1 MNQTR
6 AKMKSKIRAV
16 KFLGEHFKKKCFN
29 LWLLNGLLGKQES
42 FYVIIIDGILLGK
55 DKLKE
60 LANAPMEEK
69 PPEDDGKKKKGD
81 GKKRKKKGDGENN
94 DQKSK
99 RKSVKEGDGGDKKPK
114 KKKRVKTI
122 A

>member
-16 KFLGEHFKKKCFN
+16 KFLGKHCIFKHYNSYSVTISNLQCKFN
-29 LWLLNGLLGKQES
+29 SQNM
-42 FYVIIIDGILLGK
+42 FVLGK

-69 PPEDDGKKKKGD
+69 PAEDDGKKKKGD
-81 GKKRKKKGDGENN
+81 GKKRKKKGDGGSNNN
-94 DQKSK
+94 DSKAK
-99 RKSVKEGDGGDKKPK
+99 RKSVKEGDGGEKKSK
-114 KKKRVKTI
+114 KKKHVKTI

>member
-16 KFLGEHFKKKCFN
+16 KFLGKFISDCTFN
-29 LWLLNGLLGKQES
+29 SQK
-42 FYVIIIDGILLGK
+42 IIVLGK

-69 PPEDDGKKKKGD
+69 PAEGGDKKKKGD
-81 GKKRKKKGDGENN
+81 GKKRKKKGDGGSNNN
-94 DQKSK
+94 DSKTK
-99 RKSVKEGDGGDKKPK
+99 RKSVKEGDAGEKKSK